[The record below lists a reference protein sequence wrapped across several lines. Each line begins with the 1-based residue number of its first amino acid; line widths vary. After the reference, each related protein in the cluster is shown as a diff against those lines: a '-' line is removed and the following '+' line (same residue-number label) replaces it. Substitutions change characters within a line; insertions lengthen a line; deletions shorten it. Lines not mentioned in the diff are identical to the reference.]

1 MPNGNLVPES
11 AARAIAA
18 PRAFKPQFLPGT
30 ATAWRPRNGP
40 LGTWGFK
47 MADSPDKPHPM
58 KATTAFLG
66 GFILLGC
73 GRGAVVKVAE
83 GHYEVSCMS
92 TAAARLTGEIQG
104 DSTAYAQCQKRA
116 QDLCKGPYGIKQLR
130 SEWALSGGRWRE
142 RAQYDIR
149 CESAA
154 GGAVSK

>member
-1 MPNGNLVPES
+1 
-11 AARAIAA
+11 
-18 PRAFKPQFLPGT
+18 
-30 ATAWRPRNGP
+30 
-40 LGTWGFK
+40 
-47 MADSPDKPHPM
+47 M

-73 GRGAVVKVAE
+73 GRGAVVKLAE
-83 GHYEVSCMS
+83 GHYEVTCMS

-116 QDLCKGPYGIKQLR
+116 QDLCKGPYDIKQLR
-130 SEWALSGGRWRE
+130 SERTLTGDRRWRE